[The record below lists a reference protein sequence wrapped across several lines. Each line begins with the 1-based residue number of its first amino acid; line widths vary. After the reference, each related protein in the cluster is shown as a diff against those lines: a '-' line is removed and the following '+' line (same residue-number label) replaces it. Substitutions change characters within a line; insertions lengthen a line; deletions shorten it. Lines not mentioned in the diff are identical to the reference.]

1 MDASHT
7 TCVTRFEITN
17 VGHIDV
23 SVSGK
28 LILDLAVLLLFVFLL
43 FCTFAVFRFV
53 ICLFLGC
60 ILFIT
65 LFLLLHRFTL
75 VAPASLIL
83 FLHFAVSNLL
93 ITRPGSLRLDLRQA
107 GGGHRRHHQG
117 LYHPPYRGTNQV
129 TITLQHPTLSE
140 NRKYHM
146 VIVLFAGIFCR
157 ISSMGWCLLPR
168 WWWLKQKKEKEMSES
183 QPNWKRN
190 FYPRAL
196 HV

>member
-1 MDASHT
+1 MMMDASHT

-28 LILDLAVLLLFVFLL
+28 LILDLAVLFLFVFLL

-75 VAPASLIL
+75 VAPASFVL
-83 FLHFAVSNLL
+83 FLFFAVSNLL
-93 ITRPGSLRLDLRQA
+93 ITRPRSLGLDLRQA

-157 ISSMGWCLLPR
+157 ISSMG
-168 WWWLKQKKEKEMSES
+168 
-183 QPNWKRN
+183 
-190 FYPRAL
+190 
-196 HV
+196 

>member
-1 MDASHT
+1 MMMDASHT

-28 LILDLAVLLLFVFLL
+28 MTLNLAVLFFSLFVVLQFCCFL
-43 FCTFAVFRFV
+43 FV
-53 ICLFLGC
+53 ICLFLGF

-65 LFLLLHRFTL
+65 LFLLLRRFTP
-75 VAPASLIL
+75 VAPASFVL
-83 FLHFAVSNLL
+83 FLFFAVSNLL
-93 ITRPGSLRLDLRQA
+93 INRPGSLGLDLRQA

-157 ISSMGWCLLPR
+157 ISSMG
-168 WWWLKQKKEKEMSES
+168 
-183 QPNWKRN
+183 
-190 FYPRAL
+190 
-196 HV
+196 